1 MSMFSTPGASR
12 LLIVIAGLWM
22 STVSV
27 ATPEGETLVRQADEA
42 RGGGIP
48 GLIWDVRAVTSGA
61 DSDTLPEHRLRVKA
75 ADAASLAE
83 VLEPANSRGSKM
95 LQVERN
101 MWMTKPGLRKP
112 VAISPR
118 LRLTGQAAVG
128 DIAATNY
135 AKDYDATY
143 LREERCGERLCHVLN
158 LVARTKRTTYDRITY
173 WIDMER
179 GTAVK
184 ADFLSPSGKRLK
196 SARFEYGN
204 VVELD
209 GRSIPFISRM
219 SISDALSDSRTE
231 LEYSRIQIEPVAA
244 SEFDVANLQ

>member
-1 MSMFSTPGASR
+1 MNTTSMRGITR
-12 LLIVIAGLWM
+12 LLIAIAGLWM
-22 STVSV
+22 STLSV

-48 GLIWDVRAVTSGA
+48 GLIWDVRAVTSGT
-61 DSDTLPEHRLRVKA
+61 DSDSLPEHRLRVKA
-75 ADAASLAE
+75 AESASLAE

-101 MWMTKPGLRKP
+101 WRTPTPGLPKP

-135 AKDYDATY
+135 AKDYEATY
-143 LREERCGERLCHVLN
+143 VREERCGERACHVLD

-173 WIDMER
+173 WIDVER
-179 GTAVK
+179 GTAIK
-184 ADFLSPSGKRLK
+184 AEFLSPSGKLLK
-196 SARFEYGN
+196 SARFEYDN
-204 VVELD
+204 VVD
-209 GRSIPFISRM
+209 VGGRSIPFISRM
-219 SISDALSDSRTE
+219 LISDALSDSRTE